1 MIQRIQSVLL
11 AIVAGTMIAVF
22 FFPIWNKVDVEKSE
36 EVTLS
41 ALVLLHEKIDIDTA
55 EVFVITDT
63 PTFYIGILAVLAG
76 LVAVFSIFKY
86 SNRLLQMKLGALN
99 SLLMGSAMGVSVY
112 FIWNAE
118 AILLPTQKGNYLV
131 GFYLFVGGLLCN
143 SLANRFIRKDENLV
157 RSADRIR

>member
-11 AIVAGTMIAVF
+11 ALVFGTMVAVF
-22 FFPIWNKVDVEKSE
+22 FFPIWNEVDTEKSE
-36 EVTLS
+36 ELRLS
-41 ALVLLHEKIDIDTA
+41 ALVLLHEKTDIDTA
-55 EVFVITDT
+55 EVFVIADT
-63 PTFYIGILAVLAG
+63 PTFYIGILAALAA

-86 SNRLLQMKLGALN
+86 NNRLLQMKLGALN
-99 SLLMGSAMGVSVY
+99 SLLMGSAMGVAIY
-112 FIWNAE
+112 FIWTAE
-118 AILLPTQKGNYLV
+118 TELLPAQGGNYLV